1 MAFFNVGTENST
13 TIQLYYEDHG
23 SGSPVVLMHGFP
35 LSGASWEKQLSPL
48 LAAGHRVITYDRRG
62 FGRSDQPASGYDY
75 DTFTADLHALLEH
88 LELDEVSLVGFSMG
102 GGEVARY
109 VGTHGTDRVKRA
121 VFISAVPPYLVKADD
136 NPVGAP
142 PEVFA
147 GIKAGIAADRP
158 SFLTGFFENFF
169 NLDVLQGTAITPQA
183 VQMNWNVAVAASPIA
198 TYACVDTWGTDFR
211 ADLAKFNIPVL
222 VIHGDEDRIVP
233 LPLSGERTAAS
244 IPGAQLVV
252 VPGGP
257 HAVVWT
263 HAEAVNAALLAF
275 LAE

>member
-88 LELDEVSLVGFSMG
+88 LGLDEVSLVGFSMG

-109 VGTHGTDRVKRA
+109 VGTHGSDRVKRA

-257 HAVVWT
+257 HAVAWT